1 MKDGEGRRSCAPRY
15 LRRLATVACVWL
27 VVCAGAPAGAQTPGP
42 VAIAPFANVS
52 QEPADDWISDGIT
65 EALATDLWGLGVT
78 VADDAA
84 LRNALDPAASPPP
97 PEDAAVAASRVL
109 GARWLVLGGYQLL
122 GGEIRIT
129 ARLFDVA
136 AGIVHGTAKIDAP
149 LDDLF
154 QAQDELATRIGELLP
169 GGGNVVAER
178 RDAPRA
184 RGETPA
190 ERGSA
195 PVGRGGGAIRSRPPG
210 ALGGGGRRATAPPA
224 EGEGFA
230 ERDGNA
236 VTGVL
241 ELPGAPGNRGTGSG
255 DGGNQAGRD
264 RQRTAGRTRSG
275 GGLGG
280 FAAAPNVQRA
290 ATIGFA
296 AQAPQI
302 DGRLDDSVWETATH
316 ITEFVQVAPIE
327 GAPGTEETE
336 VWMAYDRDN
345 LYFAFYAHYSDPGM
359 MRANRADRDEIRG
372 DDRMAILFDPF
383 LDQQR
388 AYQFEV
394 NGYGVQSDSLVNA
407 DGSRGASRSRSMMS
421 RSSSRSASGTSR
433 SSGGSGLSNSGQF
446 GIRGDDSW
454 NALFTTSGRVVEDGW
469 TAEMAIPFKSLRY
482 PQRAAA
488 ETHRWG
494 FQITRVIRGKSE
506 AQAWS
511 PISRGVAGQLTQFGI
526 LDGLRELSRSR
537 NLEILPELTG
547 AQLGS
552 LDTNTGAF
560 NVPDPFGDLGVSV
573 KYGLT
578 PNLTA
583 DFTYNPDFSQI
594 ESDQPQIET
603 NQRFALFYPEQRPFF
618 LEGQEIFQTATTLNL
633 MHTRTVVDPRFGGKL
648 TGKVGNTTLGV
659 VVADDEAAGR
669 LDDAG
674 DPRYGTTAQTVVG
687 RARYDLYP
695 ESYLG
700 AIMTSRQFGD
710 DYNRVGGIDGRFRLG
725 RTHRFS
731 FLAVNS
737 STRDREFGET
747 TAPAFEADF
756 IRQGRNFGYNASYS
770 DIDPDF
776 WTQTGFLPRVNL
788 RQASTTVSYRWWPE
802 STLITWGPSLTYLRL
817 FDHSGVLQD
826 EQIQT
831 TTSFSFQRNI
841 SITAN
846 ANRDLERFGEVD
858 FRKTGYGAFG
868 VISARLLSV
877 VGGFNV
883 GDGIFYD
890 ETSPYRGRLTSANFL
905 ISGRPTSRW
914 RAELTGIY
922 NKFFNPLAGTDVYNV
937 QIYRFR
943 STYQF
948 TTRMLVR
955 YIAEHNTLARTLGN
969 NVLFTYRI
977 NAGTVAYLGYDDR
990 YRQGRLIDELRFP
1003 HDRFER
1009 TNRAVFGKLS
1019 YLFRY

>member
-1 MKDGEGRRSCAPRY
+1 MACA
-15 LRRLATVACVWL
+15 LLIAGVA
-27 VVCAGAPAGAQTPGP
+27 APAAAQTSGA

-52 QEPADDWISDGIT
+52 QQPHDDWISTGI
-65 EALATDLWGLGVT
+65 AQAVATDLWGLGVE
-78 VADDAA
+78 VIDDAA
-84 LRNALDPAASPPP
+84 LRDALGAPSGGTASD
-97 PEDAAVAASRVL
+97 DATLAASRTL
-109 GARWLVLGGYQLL
+109 GSRWLVMGGYQVL
-122 GGEIRIT
+122 GDTIRIT
-129 ARLFDVA
+129 ARLLDVA
-136 AGIVHGTAKIDAP
+136 AGTVDGAARIDAP
-149 LDDLF
+149 LEDLF
-154 QAQDELATRIGELLP
+154 GAQDELAARIGDLLS
-169 GGGNVVAER
+169 GSGNASAAR
-178 RDAPRA
+178 RNAP
-184 RGETPA
+184 TH
-190 ERGSA
+190 
-195 PVGRGGGAIRSRPPG
+195 
-210 ALGGGGRRATAPPA
+210 
-224 EGEGFA
+224 
-230 ERDGNA
+230 RDNA

-241 ELPGAPGNRGTGSG
+241 ELPGAPGNGGNGSG
-255 DGGNQAGRD
+255 NGQPRRGRGMPE
-264 RQRTAGRTRSG
+264 QPRSG
-275 GGLGG
+275 GRLGG
-280 FAAAPNVQRA
+280 FAAAPNAQRA

-316 ITEFVQVAPIE
+316 ITEFVQVAPVE
-327 GAPGTEETE
+327 GAPGTEATE
-336 VWMAYDRDN
+336 VWMAFDRDN
-345 LYFAFYAHYSDPGM
+345 LYFAFYAHYADPGI
-359 MRANRADRDEIRG
+359 MRANRADRDDIRG
-372 DDRMAILFDPF
+372 DDRMSVLFDPF

-394 NGYGVQSDSLVNA
+394 NGYGVQSDSIVNA
-407 DGSRGASRSRSMMS
+407 DGSSGSSRGRGMAS
-421 RSSSRSASGTSR
+421 RSSSRSASGTTR
-433 SSGGSGLSNSGQF
+433 GGGGGSGLSNSGQF

-454 NALFTTSGRVVEDGW
+454 NALFTTSGQIVEDGW

-482 PQRAAA
+482 PQRPAA
-488 ETHRWG
+488 EAHRWG

-511 PISRGVAGQLTQFGI
+511 PISRGVAGQLTQFGVME
-526 LDGLRELSRSR
+526 GLRELSRSR

-552 LDTNTGAF
+552 LDTGTGAF
-560 NVPDPFGDLGVSV
+560 NEADPFGDLGVSV
-573 KYGLT
+573 KYGVT

-583 DFTYNPDFSQI
+583 DFAYNPDFSQI

-633 MHTRTVVDPRFGGKL
+633 LHTRTIVDPRFGGKL

-659 VVADDEAAGR
+659 VIADDEAAGR
-669 LDDAG
+669 LDDPD
-674 DPRYGTTAQTVVG
+674 DPRYLKTAQTVVG

-710 DYNRVGGIDGRFRLG
+710 DYNVVGGVDGRFRLG

-737 STRDREFGET
+737 STRDQEFGET

-756 IRQGRNFGYNASYS
+756 TRQGRNLGYSASYS

-788 RQASTTVSYRWWPE
+788 RQANTTLTYRWWPE
-802 STLITWGPSLTYLRL
+802 STLITWGPSLTYVRL

-826 EQIQT
+826 EQIQGQA
-831 TTSFSFQRNI
+831 SFSFQRNI

-846 ANRDLERFGEVD
+846 ANRDLERFGEVN
-858 FRKTGYGAFG
+858 FRKAGYGMFG
-868 VISARLLSV
+868 VISARVLSV

-890 ETSPYRGRLTSANFL
+890 EASPYRGRLTSANFL
-905 ISGRPTSRW
+905 LSGRPTSRL
-914 RAELTGIY
+914 RTELTGIY
-922 NKFFNPLAGTDVYNV
+922 NKFFDPVAGAEVYNV

-943 STYQF
+943 STYQL

-955 YIAEHNTLARTLGN
+955 YIAEHNTLAGTLGN
-969 NVLFTYRI
+969 NILFTYRL

-990 YRQGRLIDELRFP
+990 YRQGRLLDELRFP

-1009 TNRAVFGKLS
+1009 TNRAVFGKVA

>member
-1 MKDGEGRRSCAPRY
+1 MADAQRRRRCIARRI
-15 LRRLATVACVWL
+15 RRLATAACVGL
-27 VVCAGAPAGAQTPGP
+27 IACGAAPAGAQPSGS
-42 VAIAPFANVS
+42 VAIAPFANIA
-52 QEPADDWISDGIT
+52 QLPGDDWISAGIT
-65 EALATDLWGLGVT
+65 EAVATDLWGQGVA
-78 VADDAA
+78 VADAAA
-84 LRNALDPAASPPP
+84 LREALDLPAGGAPS
-97 PEDAAVAASRVL
+97 DNAAVAASRTL
-109 GARWLVLGGYQLL
+109 GARWLVVGGYQLL
-122 GGEIRIT
+122 GGSIRIT
-129 ARLFDVA
+129 ARLFDVE
-136 AGIVHGTAKIDAP
+136 AGGVHGTAKIDAR

-154 QAQDELATRIGELLP
+154 RAQDELAARLGDLLA
-169 GGGNVVAER
+169 GGGGAVAER
-178 RDAPRA
+178 RDAPA
-184 RGETPA
+184 
-190 ERGSA
+190 
-195 PVGRGGGAIRSRPPG
+195 GRGRGAVRPRAPG
-210 ALGGGGRRATAPPA
+210 TPEGGRRAAAPPIV
-224 EGEGFA
+224 GEGA
-230 ERDGNA
+230 VERGGNPIS
-236 VTGVL
+236 GVL
-241 ELPGAPGNRGTGSG
+241 ELPGAPGNRGNGNA
-255 DGGNQAGRD
+255 GGQNRAGRG
-264 RQRTAGRTRSG
+264 QRGTPGRPRSG
-275 GGLGG
+275 GGLAG
-280 FAAAPNVQRA
+280 FAATPNVQQRT
-290 ATIGFA
+290 TIGFA

-316 ITEFVQVAPIE
+316 ITEFVQVAPVE
-327 GAPGTEETE
+327 GAPGTELTE
-336 VWMAYDRDN
+336 VWMAFDRDN

-421 RSSSRSASGTSR
+421 RSSSRSASGTTR
-433 SSGGSGLSNSGQF
+433 SGGGSGLSNSGQF

-454 NALFTTSGRVVEDGW
+454 DALFTTSGRVVEDGW

-482 PQRAAA
+482 PQRPAA
-488 ETHRWG
+488 EGHRWG

-552 LDTNTGAF
+552 LDTGSGTF
-560 NVPDPFGDLGVSV
+560 NELDPLGDLGVSV
-573 KYGLT
+573 KYGVT

-633 MHTRTVVDPRFGGKL
+633 LHTRTIVDPRFGGKL

-669 LDDAG
+669 LDDT
-674 DPRYGTTAQTVVG
+674 DHPRYGTTAQTVVG
-687 RARYDLYP
+687 RMRYDLYP

-700 AIMTSRQFGD
+700 AIMTSRQFGE
-710 DYNRVGGIDGRFRLG
+710 DYNRVGGVDGRFRLG

-737 STRDREFGET
+737 STRDPEFGET

-756 IRQGRNFGYNASYS
+756 IRQGRNFGYSASYS

-802 STLITWGPSLTYLRL
+802 SALITWGPSLTYLRL

-841 SITAN
+841 SVTATT
-846 ANRDLERFGEVD
+846 NRDIERFGEVD
-858 FRKTGYGAFG
+858 FRKAGYGAFG

-877 VGGFNV
+877 VGGFNA

-914 RAELTGIY
+914 RTELTGIY
-922 NKFFNPLAGTDVYNV
+922 NKFFNPIAGAEVYNV

-948 TTRMLVR
+948 TTRMLIR
-955 YIAEHNTLARTLGN
+955 YIAEHNTLAGTLGN
-969 NVLFTYRI
+969 NFLFTYRI

-990 YRQGRLIDELRFP
+990 YRQGRLLDELRFP

-1009 TNRAVFGKLS
+1009 TNRAVFGKVS

>member
-1 MKDGEGRRSCAPRY
+1 MADAQRRRRCIARRI
-15 LRRLATVACVWL
+15 RRLAAAACVGL
-27 VVCAGAPAGAQTPGP
+27 IACGAAPAGAQTSGS
-42 VAIAPFANVS
+42 VAIAPFANIAQVQS
-52 QEPADDWISDGIT
+52 EDWISAGIA
-65 EALATDLWGLGVT
+65 EAVATDLWGQGVT
-78 VADDAA
+78 VADAAA
-84 LRNALDPAASPPP
+84 LRGALDLPAAGTPSD
-97 PEDAAVAASRVL
+97 DAAVAASRTI
-109 GARWLVLGGYQLL
+109 GARWLVVGGYQLL
-122 GGEIRIT
+122 GGSIRIT
-129 ARLFDVA
+129 ARVFDVK
-136 AGIVHGTAKIDAP
+136 AGGVHGTAKIDAP

-154 QAQDELATRIGELLP
+154 RAQDELAARLGDLLA
-169 GGGNVVAER
+169 GGGGAVAER
-178 RDAPRA
+178 RDAP
-184 RGETPA
+184 P
-190 ERGSA
+190 ERGT
-195 PVGRGGGAIRSRPPG
+195 GAVRPRAPG
-210 ALGGGGRRATAPPA
+210 ALGGGRRAAAPPIA
-224 EGEGFA
+224 GEGAA
-230 ERDGNA
+230 ERGGNPIS
-236 VTGVL
+236 GVL
-241 ELPGAPGNRGTGSG
+241 ELPSAPGNRGNANA
-255 DGGNQAGRD
+255 GGQNRAGRG
-264 RQRTAGRTRSG
+264 QRGTPGRPRSG

-280 FAAAPNVQRA
+280 FAAAPNVQRRT
-290 ATIGFA
+290 TIGFA

-316 ITEFVQVAPIE
+316 ITEFVQVAPVE
-327 GAPGTEETE
+327 GAPGTELTE
-336 VWMAYDRDN
+336 VWMAFDRDN

-421 RSSSRSASGTSR
+421 RSSSRSASGTTR

-454 NALFTTSGRVVEDGW
+454 DALFTTSGRVVEDGW
-469 TAEMAIPFKSLRY
+469 IAEMAIPFKSLRY
-482 PQRAAA
+482 PQRPAA
-488 ETHRWG
+488 EAHRWG

-547 AQLGS
+547 AQHGS
-552 LDTNTGAF
+552 FDTDSGTFNSGTFNALD
-560 NVPDPFGDLGVSV
+560 PLRDMGVSV
-573 KYGLT
+573 KYGVT

-583 DFTYNPDFSQI
+583 DFTYNPDFQQI

-603 NQRFALFYPEQRPFF
+603 NQRFPLFYPEQRPFF

-633 MHTRTVVDPRFGGKL
+633 LHTRTIVDPRFGGKL

-669 LDDAG
+669 LDDI
-674 DPRYGTTAQTVVG
+674 DHPQYNKTAQTVVG
-687 RARYDLYP
+687 RMRYDLYP

-700 AIMTSRQFGD
+700 AIMTSRQFGE
-710 DYNRVGGIDGRFRLG
+710 DYNRVGGVDGRFRLG

-737 STRDREFGET
+737 STRDPEFGET

-756 IRQGRNFGYNASYS
+756 IRQGRNFGYSASYS

-802 STLITWGPSLTYLRL
+802 SALITWGPSLTYLRL

-841 SITAN
+841 SITATTS
-846 ANRDLERFGEVD
+846 RDLERFGEVD

-883 GDGIFYD
+883 GDGILYD
-890 ETSPYRGRLTSANFL
+890 ETPPYRGRLTSANFL

-914 RAELTGIY
+914 RTELTGIY
-922 NKFFNPLAGTDVYNV
+922 NKFFNPIAGAEVYNV

-948 TTRMLVR
+948 TTRMLIR
-955 YIAEHNTLARTLGN
+955 YIAEHNTLAGTLGN
-969 NVLFTYRI
+969 NFLFTYRI

-990 YRQGRLIDELRFP
+990 YRQGRLLDELRFP
-1003 HDRFER
+1003 YDRFER
-1009 TNRAVFGKLS
+1009 TNRAVFGKVA